1 MGLTSS
7 LLIGRSALTA
17 SQLALQV
24 TGNNIANVG
33 TAGYHR
39 QVVTMDPLKS
49 TYTSSRVFVGQG
61 VQVADVRRA
70 IDPAVQTRLRNSL
83 SDEQSAGVASS
94 VLSQIESILGELS
107 GSELSSE
114 LTKFFNAFS
123 ELANNPASTVNRASV
138 VEQGASLAGFIR
150 NLRTDLVNTRTQ
162 IDQQL
167 GANVQRAS
175 QLVSKIADLNKA
187 IVISENGRGTDGA
200 LRDQRDGL
208 IDELAGLLDVTA
220 IEQSS
225 GAIDILVGS
234 TPIVLGGDARGLE
247 LKFTSEDGV
256 LKANVLVSKS
266 QETLR
271 LDSGAI
277 GGLLSQR
284 DASAQRTLDD
294 LDSLSSALIFEV
306 NRLHSS
312 GRPLSRITDTT
323 SLLSIPVV
331 DQTLALNDPANGAL
345 SALPF
350 GPKNGSFI
358 AIVTDSNGNR
368 VERTIQID
376 LDGIDST
383 GAPGFGD
390 DTSVS
395 DLVASLNSVPNLN
408 AQLTPDGRLR
418 LFTDAGYDV
427 SFNDDTSGV
436 LATLGVNAYFQGSTA
451 KDIDVVAA
459 LRSDP
464 LKMTLGLSD
473 GSNETALAIAGLRDN
488 GVAALGGDTIN
499 QRWLKSIERNAVETR
514 SATTQARATA
524 SVRESLEAQQ
534 ASVSG
539 VSLDEETLNLISYQ
553 QQYAGAARFISVVNE
568 LTDVLLGLV

>member
-1 MGLTSS
+1 MGLSSS
-7 LLIGRSALTA
+7 LQIGRSALTA

-39 QVVTMDPLKS
+39 QIVTMDPLRS
-49 TYTSSRVFVGQG
+49 TSASSRVFVGQG
-61 VQVADVRRA
+61 VQVSDVRRA

-83 SDEQSAGVASS
+83 SDEQSANVSSS
-94 VLSQIESILGELS
+94 VLSQIESIMGELS
-107 GSELSSE
+107 GSDLSSE

-123 ELANNPASTVNRASV
+123 ELANNPASAVNRSSV

-150 NLRTDLVNTRTQ
+150 NLRTELVNTRTQ

-167 GANVQRAS
+167 GDNVDRAN

-187 IVISENGRGTDGA
+187 IVNAENGRGSDGA
-200 LRDQRDGL
+200 LRDQRDTL

-220 IEQSS
+220 IEQPS

-234 TPIVLGGDARGLE
+234 TPIVLGSDARGLE
-247 LKFTSEDGV
+247 LKFTSENGV
-256 LKANVLVSKS
+256 LEARVLVSKS

-271 LDSGAI
+271 LDSGSI

-284 DASAQRTLDD
+284 DASAQRTIED
-294 LDSLSSALIFEV
+294 LDSLASSLIFEV
-306 NRLHSS
+306 NKLHSS
-312 GRPLSRITDTT
+312 GRPQSRITDTT
-323 SLLSIPVV
+323 GQLLAPLV
-331 DQTLALNDPANGAL
+331 DRSLALNDPTNNTLA
-345 SALPF
+345 SLPF
-350 GPKNGSFI
+350 GPRNGSFTV
-358 AIVTDSNGNR
+358 IVTDASGNK

-383 GAPGFGD
+383 GAAGFGD
-390 DTSVS
+390 DTSLD
-395 DLVASLNSVPNLN
+395 DLVTALSGVPNLN
-408 AQLTPDGRLR
+408 AELTADGRLR
-418 LFTDAGYDV
+418 VFTDAGYDV
-427 SFNDDTSGV
+427 SFKDDTSGV
-436 LATLGVNAYFQGSTA
+436 LATLGVNSYFQGTSA
-451 KDIDVVAA
+451 KDIEVSSL
-459 LRSDP
+459 LREDP
-464 LKMTLGLSD
+464 LRLSLGLSD
-473 GSNETALAIAGLRDN
+473 GSNETALAIAGLRDA
-488 GVAALGGDTIN
+488 GIESLGGDTIGE
-499 QRWLKSIERNAVETR
+499 RWLKTVERNAVETR

-539 VSLDEETLNLISYQ
+539 VSLDEETLNLIAYQ
-553 QQYAGAARFISVVNE
+553 QQYSGAARFISVVNE

>member
-39 QVVTMDPLKS
+39 QIVTMDPMKS
-49 TYTSSRVFVGQG
+49 TYSSSRVFVGQG

-107 GSELSSE
+107 GSDLSSE

-123 ELANNPASTVNRASV
+123 ELANNPASSVNRASV

-150 NLRTDLVNTRTQ
+150 NQRTELVNTRTQ

-167 GANVQRAS
+167 GANVQRAN

-187 IVISENGRGTDGA
+187 IVNSENGRGSDGA

-225 GAIDILVGS
+225 GAVDILVGS
-234 TPIVLGGDARGLE
+234 TPIVLGADARGLE
-247 LKFTSEDGV
+247 LKFTSESGV
-256 LKANVLVSKS
+256 LEARVLVSKS
-266 QETLR
+266 QESLR

-277 GGLLSQR
+277 GGLLNQR
-284 DASAQRTLDD
+284 GAAAQRTIDD
-294 LDSLSSALIFEV
+294 LDSLASTLIFEV
-306 NRLHSS
+306 NKLHSS
-312 GRPLSRITDTT
+312 GRPQSRITDTT
-323 SLLSIPVV
+323 GQLPVPVV
-331 DQTLALNDPANGAL
+331 DRSLAFNDPTNNTLA
-345 SALPF
+345 SLPF
-350 GPKNGSFI
+350 GPSNGSFTV
-358 AIVTDSNGNR
+358 IVTDANGNT

-383 GAPGFGD
+383 GAAGFGD
-390 DTSVS
+390 DTSLD
-395 DLVASLNSVPNLN
+395 DLVTALSGVPNLN

-418 LFTDAGYDV
+418 LTTDAGYDV
-427 SFNDDTSGV
+427 SFKDDTSGV
-436 LATLGVNAYFQGSTA
+436 LATLGVNSYFQGTTA
-451 KDIDVVAA
+451 KDIEVSSV
-459 LRSDP
+459 LRADP
-464 LKMTLGLSD
+464 LRLSLGLGD
-473 GSNETALAIAGLRDN
+473 GGNETALAIAGLRD
-488 GVAALGGDTIN
+488 AKIEALGGDTIN
-499 QRWLKSIERNAVETR
+499 QRWLKTVERNAVETL

-524 SVRESLEAQQ
+524 SVRESLQAQQ

>member
-39 QVVTMDPLKS
+39 QVVTMDPMKS
-49 TYTSSRVFVGQG
+49 SYSSSRVFVGQG

-70 IDPAVQTRLRNSL
+70 IDPAVQTRLRNSI
-83 SDEQSAGVASS
+83 SDEQAANVASS

-107 GSELSSE
+107 GSDLSSE

-123 ELANNPASTVNRASV
+123 ELANNPASSVNRASV

-150 NLRTDLVNTRTQ
+150 NQRTELINTRTQ
-162 IDQQL
+162 IDNQL
-167 GANVQRAS
+167 GANVQRAN
-175 QLVSKIADLNKA
+175 QLVSKIADLNTA
-187 IVISENGRGTDGA
+187 IVNAENGRGSDGA

-220 IEQSS
+220 IEQPS
-225 GAIDILVGS
+225 GAVDILVGS

-247 LKFTSEDGV
+247 LKFTSQNGV
-256 LKANVLVSKS
+256 LEAKVLVSKS
-266 QETLR
+266 QESLR
-271 LDSGAI
+271 LDSGSI

-284 DASAQRTLDD
+284 DAAAQQSIDD
-294 LDSLSSALIFEV
+294 LDSIASALIFEV
-306 NRLHSS
+306 NKLHSS
-312 GRPLSRITDTT
+312 GRPQSRLTDTT
-323 SLLSIPVV
+323 GQLAIPLANR
-331 DQTLALNDPANGAL
+331 TLAFNDPANSTLA
-345 SALPF
+345 ALPF
-350 GPKNGSFI
+350 GPSNGSFTV
-358 AIVTDSNGNR
+358 IVTDASGNK

-376 LDGIDST
+376 LDGIDAT
-383 GAPGFGD
+383 GAAGFGD
-390 DTSVS
+390 DTSAD
-395 DLVASLNSVPNLN
+395 DLVTLLNAVPNLN
-408 AQLTPDGRLR
+408 ASFAPDGRLR
-418 LFTDAGYDV
+418 LVTDAGYDV
-427 SFNDDTSGV
+427 SFKDDTSGV
-436 LATLGVNAYFQGSTA
+436 LATLGINSYFQGTTA
-451 KDIDVVAA
+451 KDIEVSAD
-459 LRSDP
+459 LRADP
-464 LKMTLGLSD
+464 LRLNLGLSE
-473 GSNETALAIAGLRDN
+473 GTNETALAIAGLRDR
-488 GVAALGGDTIN
+488 GIESLGGDTIS
-499 QRWLKSIERNAVETR
+499 QRWLKTVERTAVETL

-534 ASVSG
+534 ASISG